1 MKYHLYESPTRA
13 SRLNA
18 RATVAFLES
27 PALLS
32 RSYSRAPHTATRTEP
47 TRDMPRS
54 RARARAASED
64 PPASFRG
71 VPPRSGLY
79 NASNTCYLNATLQVR
94 RAHTIG
100 AVVEKMRPR
109 APSRASATR
118 ARSPSR
124 AQRLTR
130 RVIRARIPV
139 RRRSRTCTSSES
151 TSSATRRRRT
161 YRQNGTGSPGGARA
175 SGARSPPRTNC

>member
-13 SRLNA
+13 SRPNA

-32 RSYSRAPHTATRTEP
+32 RSYSRAPHGDSHRT

-54 RARARAASED
+54 RARARAASEE

-130 RVIRARIPV
+130 RVIRARILV
-139 RRRSRTCTSSES
+139 CRRSRTCTSSES

-161 YRQNGTGSPGGARA
+161 YRQNGMGSPGGARA